1 LHLFALC
8 MTPATQLVAMSM
20 FLGAGFD
27 WTAAFLSSA
36 VLAPTVN
43 LSMSFYYTVYGGR
56 ALRMNQ
62 RTAIAA

>member
-1 LHLFALC
+1 
-8 MTPATQLVAMSM
+8 M